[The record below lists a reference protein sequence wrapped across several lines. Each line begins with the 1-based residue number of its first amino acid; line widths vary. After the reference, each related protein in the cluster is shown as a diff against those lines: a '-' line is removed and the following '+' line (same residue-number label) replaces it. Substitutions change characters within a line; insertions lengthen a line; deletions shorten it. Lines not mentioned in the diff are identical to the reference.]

1 MRVATAVATLALCFA
16 AAACHRSEVIT
27 DLHGMNEV
35 RGSLILTPEGRAV
48 HARRL
53 GGVPLVIIGVVAS
66 VGTDSLSIRADE
78 VRFSDIGRV
87 PFGQGELRFA
97 RNHVETVTRE
107 LLDRRKS
114 VIVSAL
120 GVLGVAIVG
129 TVFSPGDGFF
139 GVGRTA
145 RPTAR

>member
-1 MRVATAVATLALCFA
+1 
-16 AAACHRSEVIT
+16 
-27 DLHGMNEV
+27 MN
-35 RGSLILTPEGRAV
+35 
-48 HARRL
+48 ARRL
-53 GGVPLVIIGVVAS
+53 GGMALEVIGVIQS
-66 VGTDSLSIRADE
+66 VSADSLSIRADE

-87 PFGQGELRFA
+87 QFGQGELRFA
-97 RNHVETVTRE
+97 RNHVGTVTKAV
-107 LLDRRKS
+107 LDRRKS
-114 VIVSAL
+114 VIVSAI

>member
-1 MRVATAVATLALCFA
+1 VN
-16 AAACHRSEVIT
+16 
-27 DLHGMNEV
+27 DLSGMDVV
-35 RGSLILTPEGRAV
+35 RGSLILTPEGRAMN
-48 HARRL
+48 ARRL
-53 GGVPLVIIGVVAS
+53 GGMALEVIGVIQS
-66 VGTDSLSIRADE
+66 VSADSLSIRADE

-87 PFGQGELRFA
+87 QFGQGELRFA
-97 RNHVETVTRE
+97 RNHVGTVTKAV
-107 LLDRRKS
+107 LDRRKS
-114 VIVSAL
+114 VIVSAI